1 MRGWMLAGLL
11 LMAGAV
17 QAEELSLQ
25 YNARI
30 GVEHA
35 TKGNYYL
42 ATRSF
47 EAAAKEARE
56 KFAADL
62 AKILPLAPEGWA
74 EMPDKAISGEA
85 PMLGGTFVSKTFA
98 KDDREIEVGLV
109 VDSAMLTAM
118 MDLARSVGAHT
129 KAEQYETNATAN
141 TYTAEMVKGAFIL
154 VKGRGMTEAEGRAL
168 AAGLNLER
176 LAQLMGIGA
185 AEIPA
190 AAPVSA
196 SDVASGSTVSGS
208 VIK

>member
-1 MRGWMLAGLL
+1 MKRVMLGLL
-11 LMAGAV
+11 LVVGAV

-30 GVEHA
+30 GVERA
-35 TKGNYYL
+35 VNGDYYL
-42 ATRSF
+42 ATRAF
-47 EAAAKEARE
+47 EAAAAEARE

-74 EMPDKAISGEA
+74 ELADKAVSGEA
-85 PMLGGTFVSKTFA
+85 PLLGGTFVSKTFS
-98 KDDREIEVGLV
+98 KDDRQIEVGLV

-154 VKGRGMTEAEGRAL
+154 VKGAGMSEAEGRAL
-168 AAGLNLER
+168 AAGVNVER
-176 LAQLMGIGA
+176 LAKLMGIGA

-196 SDVASGSTVSGS
+196 SDVVSGSTVSGS